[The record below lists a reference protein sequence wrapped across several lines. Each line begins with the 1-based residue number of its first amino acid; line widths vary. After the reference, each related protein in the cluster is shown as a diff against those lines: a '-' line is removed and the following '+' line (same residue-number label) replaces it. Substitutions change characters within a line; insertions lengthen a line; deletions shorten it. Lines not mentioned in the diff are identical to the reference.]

1 MTSPQPERRHRLT
14 PTASQ
19 TVGPFFHFAMGTDP
33 ALGTL
38 VAEGTKGERIRLVVR
53 VFDGDAEPISDAL
66 IEIYQADADGHYP
79 VDRAAHAGFSG
90 FGRLATDIDGTCVFE
105 TIRPGLVEDEGG
117 RAQARHINVCLF
129 ARGLLHELYTRIYF
143 AGDPGLASDP
153 LLGCVP
159 EDRRRTLIASPEAAT
174 GTWRFDIH
182 LQGEHE
188 TVFFAP

>member
-79 VDRAAHAGFSG
+79 ADRSG
-90 FGRLATDIDGTCVFE
+90 ACRVLRLRT
-105 TIRPGLVEDEGG
+105 
-117 RAQARHINVCLF
+117 
-129 ARGLLHELYTRIYF
+129 
-143 AGDPGLASDP
+143 AGD
-153 LLGCVP
+153 
-159 EDRRRTLIASPEAAT
+159 
-174 GTWRFDIH
+174 
-182 LQGEHE
+182 
-188 TVFFAP
+188 